1 MKKQLKQQRA
11 IIKSLK
17 KLKNKNSIK
26 KVDAT
31 KFFEYAKFYS
41 KNSEIFVKMQMLHKK
56 REPWSTAEKNFALSL
71 YYKSPS
77 TYRYMVKNGIVL
89 AGESTVRRWLNS
101 ICFSTGF
108 SDKYMEQIKLK
119 TSRMSYVEKK
129 CVILLDEISIMKC
142 VEYNKILDLIEG
154 FEDVGTL
161 GRTNKIG
168 SHALVVML
176 RGLYSNWKFPF
187 CYFFTGSGVKG
198 DDLVLIIKNCVQ
210 KVLDLELIPTCIVC
224 DQGTQNRRMFS
235 ILKGTEDNPHTTICG
250 QKLFL
255 IYDLPHLIKSLRN
268 NLLNGNY
275 IIEKTKLV
283 TLKDIRKTY
292 EIDIKNKARAMC
304 KITPTHL
311 APNPFQKMTCKLAI
325 QLLSHSVSA
334 AIRTCITTGEL
345 KSPTAIDTAN
355 FIDIVNNMFDS
366 GNSKHLYDP
375 NPNKRP
381 MSDRNP
387 QVLLNLEKARQLF
400 KSAVKICHKT
410 NKSTIPPCI
419 TGIIWTTTAI
429 SQLYESEKI
438 DNMKNNETGKG
449 FFLMTNRLTQDALE
463 NMFSIIRQKNGNC
476 EPDNDDYITALND
489 VEVHTTPELEDI
501 AHELPETTELSSTS
515 NTTASLNISRSPLI
529 PQVTTPET
537 CSITYFSGYLVKKS
551 QGLKAPSNVIIK
563 ITTICLN
570 TFEEHFDQIKSE
582 YKIMTQLKEKVIQQ
596 INFLNIFNSIPSSC
610 QEHYIYIIEL
620 LLRTKIFKE
629 CKWENEK
636 LTGRRQ
642 TQTVAKLRVLQNK

>member
-1 MKKQLKQQRA
+1 MCSKKLDESWFIQNICTPSPELLRVLTPQKKYSFSQIKTPTHSPAANNSLIFNNSNAEFIVTPTTKTWVSELIDMPTPPNLSKNSTIIVNSPKKIIKKKNLLEAKLNVMKKQLKQQRA

-31 KFFEYAKFYS
+31 KFFENAKFYS
-41 KNSEIFVKMQMLHKK
+41 KNSEIFVKMQMLYKK
-56 REPWSTAEKNFALSL
+56 RKPWSTAEKNFALSL

-119 TSRMSYVEKK
+119 TSGMSYVEKK
-129 CVILLDEISIMKC
+129 CVILLDKISIMKC
-142 VEYNKILDLIEG
+142 VEYNKIMDLIEG

-334 AIRTCITTGEL
+334 AMRTCIITGEL

-355 FIDIVNNMFDS
+355 FIDIVNNIFDS

-463 NMFSIIRQKNGNC
+463 NMFSIIRQKNG
-476 EPDNDDYITALND
+476 
-489 VEVHTTPELEDI
+489 
-501 AHELPETTELSSTS
+501 
-515 NTTASLNISRSPLI
+515 
-529 PQVTTPET
+529 
-537 CSITYFSGYLVKKS
+537 
-551 QGLKAPSNVIIK
+551 
-563 ITTICLN
+563 
-570 TFEEHFDQIKSE
+570 
-582 YKIMTQLKEKVIQQ
+582 
-596 INFLNIFNSIPSSC
+596 
-610 QEHYIYIIEL
+610 
-620 LLRTKIFKE
+620 
-629 CKWENEK
+629 
-636 LTGRRQ
+636 
-642 TQTVAKLRVLQNK
+642 